1 MVLMN
6 DTSPQSA
13 RSDEDPEGASL
24 RERLRSHLLAHLPEA
39 GDHISAL
46 PGLTLYRRDSPTEP
60 ASMLYEPS
68 VGFVVQGRKRV
79 ILGSDAYEYDPAKF
93 VLTTMDLPTISHVLE
108 ASSSRPCLSMMLKL
122 DFAMVQ
128 AVGGEIDLQ
137 GIAATNNAESGMTF
151 GHMTTELLDAF
162 VRLSALADK
171 PQDMAIMAPL
181 MQREITYR
189 LLMGP
194 SGGHLRRI
202 ARQDPRRD
210 KILAAIAWLR
220 EHYAEAIRIEDL
232 AERAAMGVS
241 TLHHHFNAITHMS
254 PLQYQKHIRLH
265 EARRLLL
272 TEGLDATSAA
282 YRVGYES
289 VTQFSREYRRLL
301 GNPPIRDISLLR
313 GGLNEQAAQT
323 REAIG
328 DVPDPDTVDSLD

>member
-6 DTSPQSA
+6 DAQLQPTRP
-13 RSDEDPEGASL
+13 DEDSKGAWL
-24 RERLRSHLLAHLPEA
+24 RARLRSHLLAHLPKA
-39 GDHISAL
+39 GDHVSAL
-46 PGLTLYRRDSPTEP
+46 PGLTLYRRDGPTGP
-60 ASMLYEPS
+60 ASMLYESS

-79 ILGSDAYEYDPAKF
+79 VLGSDAYEYDAAKF
-93 VLTTMDLPTISHVLE
+93 VLTAVDLPTISHVLE
-108 ASSSRPCLSMMLKL
+108 ANPSRPCLSMMLKL

-128 AVGGEIDLQ
+128 AIGGEIDLQ
-137 GIAATNNAESGMTF
+137 GIAATSNAESGMTF

-171 PQDMAIMAPL
+171 PQDIAIMAPL
-181 MQREITYR
+181 VLREITYR

-194 SGGHLRRI
+194 SGSHLRRI

-210 KILAAIAWLR
+210 KILIAITWLR

-232 AERAAMGVS
+232 AEIAAMGVS
-241 TLHHHFNAITHMS
+241 TLHHHFSAITHMS

-289 VTQFSREYRRLL
+289 VTQFSREYRRLF

-313 GGLNEQAAQT
+313 GGLDEQP
-323 REAIG
+323 G
-328 DVPDPDTVDSLD
+328 NL